1 MGVED
6 TLPVAPGMVAT
17 AAPPKRAALEGVVA
31 VRDTA
36 GEVMHRDRT
45 PRTAALPLRR
55 IPLKACATASSV
67 GMLC

>member
-1 MGVED
+1 MED
-6 TLPVAPGMVAT
+6 TLRVALGMVAM
-17 AAPPKRAALEGVVA
+17 AAPPKRAVLGGVVA
-31 VRDTA
+31 VPVTA